1 MSDSVRPHRQQ
12 PTKLPFP
19 WDSPGKNTGVG
30 CHFLLQCM
38 KVKSEIKVAH
48 SCQTLLDP
56 MDHSLPRSSIH
67 GILQAR
73 ILEWVAIFLL
83 STPLSTFSKFE
94 NKIRRILGI
103 WVSSENTRKCL
114 SQILKLLVKPY
125 ERKLWCNHMRS
136 KKQQYVGTGKNL

>member
-1 MSDSVRPHRQQ
+1 MESSN
-12 PTKLPFP
+12 K
-19 WDSPGKNTGVG
+19 
-30 CHFLLQCM
+30 CLLQVPTFQVIKLINLSAWLITEC
-38 KVKSEIKVAH
+38 VSEVAQ
-48 SCQTLLDP
+48 SCPTLCDP
-56 MDHSLPRSSIH
+56 VDYSPPRSSIH